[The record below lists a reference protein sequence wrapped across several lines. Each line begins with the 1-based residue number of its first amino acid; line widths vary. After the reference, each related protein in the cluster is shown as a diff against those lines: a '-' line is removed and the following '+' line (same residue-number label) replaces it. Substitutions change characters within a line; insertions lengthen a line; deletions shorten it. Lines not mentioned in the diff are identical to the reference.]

1 MSLDDALTL
10 DEIAERVAVEDFS
23 FLQPL
28 ELGTGDLPKLELT
41 ADQLEEVRYGRFIT
55 LEDAGL
61 ELAAFYEGKLVAIL
75 EKKDQ
80 SYKPK
85 KVFL

>member
-1 MSLDDALTL
+1 M

-23 FLQPL
+23 FLHPL

-41 ADQLEEVRYGRFIT
+41 ADQLEEVRYGRFIPIENAET
-55 LEDAGL
+55 V
-61 ELAAFYEGKLVAIL
+61 LAAFHEGKLIAIL
-75 EKKDQ
+75 EKRDL

-85 KVFL
+85 KGFL